1 MAKASPVRWITPADR
16 KWDANAVYKAFVE
29 FLNNADADELS
40 TVQRIAY
47 LAHHYDNDARSKG
60 HARFFADRDKKT
72 INATVRALESIGA
85 LAHAQ
90 VLRDAHAAKVASQH
104 DRNLLALERIE
115 KHLRGYLDT
124 FEAHFVRES
133 PESCGR

>member
-1 MAKASPVRWITPADR
+1 MAKAPPIRWITAADR
-16 KWDANAVYKAFVE
+16 KWDTNAVWKAFVE
-29 FLNNADADELS
+29 LMNGADPDDLS
-40 TVQRIAY
+40 SIQRIAW
-47 LAHHYDNDARSKG
+47 LAHHYDNEARSKG

-90 VLRDAHAAKVASQH
+90 VLRDAQAAKVASQH
-104 DRNLLALERIE
+104 DRNLLALDRVE
-115 KHLRGYLDT
+115 KHLRGYLQT

>member
-1 MAKASPVRWITPADR
+1 MAKAPQIRWITAADR
-16 KWDANAVYKAFVE
+16 KWDTNAVWKAFVA
-29 FLNNADADELS
+29 LMDGADPDELTS
-40 TVQRIAY
+40 IQRIAW
-47 LAHHYDNDARSKG
+47 LAHRYDNEARSKG

-85 LAHAQ
+85 LTHAQ

-104 DRNLLALERIE
+104 DRSLLALERIE
-115 KHLRGYLDT
+115 KHLRRYLET
-124 FEAHFVRES
+124 FEAHFVRDS

>member
-1 MAKASPVRWITPADR
+1 MAKAPPIRWITAADR
-16 KWDANAVYKAFVE
+16 KWDADAVWKAFLQL
-29 FLNNADADELS
+29 LNGADVDELS
-40 TVQRIAY
+40 QIQRIAF

-60 HARFFADRDKKT
+60 HARFFSDRDRKT

-85 LAHAQ
+85 LEHAQ

-104 DRNLLALERIE
+104 DRSLLALDRID
-115 KHLRGYLDT
+115 KHLRRYLET

>member
-40 TVQRIAY
+40 TIQRIAY

>member
-1 MAKASPVRWITPADR
+1 MSETRGVPPRAAPTPTHTGAHRPTTRGTMAKASPIRWITPADR

-29 FLNNADADELS
+29 LLNNADADELS
-40 TVQRIAY
+40 SIQRIAF

-85 LAHAQ
+85 L
-90 VLRDAHAAKVASQH
+90 
-104 DRNLLALERIE
+104 
-115 KHLRGYLDT
+115 
-124 FEAHFVRES
+124 
-133 PESCGR
+133 